1 MKRCCGTMQARFHR
15 QLLTETRLTSWQAWP
30 LTGRS
35 QAREATGNPAVATA
49 KRDVS
54 KKKTTTTTTRGWGGG
69 ESKGRFPSLSL
80 ALFSSLIFFSLS
92 SSTSFPGFSPARPA
106 ERERALSLSLS
117 VGRVGENPANEVFS
131 SFVPHSSIR
140 TPETGPLARRH
151 NCQISANQR
160 ITYVNVTSL
169 LM

>member
-1 MKRCCGTMQARFHR
+1 MQARFHR
-15 QLLTETRLTSWQAWP
+15 QLLTETRLMSWQAWP

-49 KRDVS
+49 KRDVG
-54 KKKTTTTTTRGWGGG
+54 KKKNNNNDEGVGWGWERG
-69 ESKGRFPSLSL
+69 KVPFSLPRPLFLLNFFL
-80 ALFSSLIFFSLS
+80 ALYLNLVPRVLS
-92 SSTSFPGFSPARPA
+92 CPPCGAR
-106 ERERALSLSLS
+106 ESSLSLS
-117 VGRVGENPANEVFS
+117 VGRVGENPGNEVFS

-140 TPETGPLARRH
+140 TPETGPLARCH